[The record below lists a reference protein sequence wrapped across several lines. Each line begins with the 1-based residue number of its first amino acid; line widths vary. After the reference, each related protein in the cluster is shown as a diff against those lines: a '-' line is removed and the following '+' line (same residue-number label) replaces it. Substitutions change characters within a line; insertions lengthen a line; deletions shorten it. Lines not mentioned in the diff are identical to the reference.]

1 MKRKLNKKSLYQE
14 GGAMSSTNPDD
25 NSMPLAKDISG
36 QMEMG
41 VPAINIYKDLI
52 SQYIPQD
59 EIDEAFQQLGY
70 SPQDVSKLSSE
81 VSKLINSEMQ
91 QSSLSSETPQA
102 QYGGY
107 VNAPDYYLPENLGQ
121 KGNVLGAAAFLGK
134 TVKDLFGGKDRDGD
148 GLKDGA
154 FRQLGK
160 KQKAF
165 KNFKNQKLQSFIPGT
180 TSDTIDDEV
189 GPNINSDGY
198 DPKLEVEN
206 YLKQV
211 QDEERSRLSLSEP
224 DFPVTS
230 PTTSKSTT
238 ASTIAATAA
247 SSQTPTDYSYLDP
260 AISEML
266 DFEGTSGGYDSSMGA
281 YGLTNLGA
289 NRYMMGSNS
298 LNMGS
303 PTFRADLT
311 ERIKQDYAP
320 SLSGFSQDA
329 QPAML
334 DYAYNTGRD
343 PRIYM
348 LDAYLKGQGQSG
360 LSNRGAYKDAMQDYS
375 WTDKAL
381 EKQFNTE
388 YDKYKGAIGNLSGQD
403 QLRLMNEGR
412 NFYYNNINQ
421 VNGQPNPAAQATW
434 LQRPFYKK
442 GGSLTKYQTG
452 DEVMLPEV
460 TVTPFDNVQPNLD
473 NTFDTITP
481 DFTEIEDVNKN
492 GIPDYLE
499 GVDPTSPGVSKMLPE
514 VPASPFD
521 NVMPDMTN
529 TFDDV
534 QSSTSTDTTDE
545 DLPMYGRNPF
555 VEAFGKGSTAVVAGA
570 NLVNE
575 IFQNKK
581 ASDAEK
587 ELRYSTMADKIYG
600 AYNERPGSRG
610 MYDVNTGLAQP
621 DNLDVGY
628 ARMGKEVSADLEML
642 QKFMGGGK
650 VYDDMFTS
658 YYKKGGEFEPHM
670 MYDPETGE
678 GYMAEKMEDHLRM
691 KEMGYLHKEEMK
703 EKKQQGGEQTP
714 EMESYLEAL
723 EEMKIAR
730 QAIGTNDKE
739 TLGRMGLKNPYN
751 TNDLARDFSYLQQLR
766 KDVGLGAGEE
776 AKILFPYVGQQ
787 TRGTV
792 NRMLGTNYEQGGEV
806 EVDNQTL
813 AALIAAGADIEI
825 I

>member
-70 SPQDVSKLSSE
+70 SPQDVSKLSDE
-81 VSKLINSEMQ
+81 VSKIINSEMQ
-91 QSSLSSETPQA
+91 QSSLSSEIPEA
-102 QYGGY
+102 QYGGI
-107 VNAPDYYLPENLGQ
+107 VNPGFVDAPGYYLPENLGQ
-121 KGNVLGAAAFLGK
+121 KGDIIGAAAFLGESLK
-134 TVKDLFGGKDRDGD
+134 GLLGGKDKDGD
-148 GLKDGA
+148 GFKDGA
-154 FRQLGK
+154 LRQLGD
-160 KQKAF
+160 KQKGF

-180 TSDTIDDEV
+180 ASDTIDD
-189 GPNINSDGY
+189 SDGY
-198 DPKLEVEN
+198 DPQFEVEN
-206 YLKQV
+206 YLKQAE
-211 QDEERSRLSLSEP
+211 DKERSRLSLSEP
-224 DFPVTS
+224 GFPVTS

-247 SSQTPTDYSYLDP
+247 SSQTPMDYSYLDP

-266 DFEGTSGGYDSSMGA
+266 DFEGRSGGYDSSMGA

-289 NRYMMGSNS
+289 NRYMMGPNS
-298 LNMGS
+298 LNMNS
-303 PTFRADLT
+303 STFKADLT

-320 SLSGFSQDA
+320 SLKGFAQDA

-334 DYAYNTGRD
+334 DYAYNTGAD

-375 WTDKAL
+375 WTDKGL

-388 YDKYKGAIGNLSGQD
+388 YDKYKDAIGNLSGQD
-403 QLRLMNEGR
+403 QLKLMNEGR

-442 GGSLTKYQTG
+442 GGSLTKYQTRG
-452 DEVMLPEV
+452 EVMLPEV
-460 TVTPFDNVQPNLD
+460 TVTPYDNVQPNLD
-473 NTFDTITP
+473 NTFDTIAP

-499 GVDPTSPGVSKMLPE
+499 GVDPASPGVGKMLPE

-534 QSSTSTDTTDE
+534 QSSASTDTTDE
-545 DLPMYGRNPF
+545 DLPMYGKSPYLD
-555 VEAFGKGSTAVVAGA
+555 AFGKVSDVGVAGA
-570 NLVNE
+570 NLANE
-575 IFQNKK
+575 FFQNKK

-658 YYKKGGEFEPHM
+658 YYKKGGEFEPHI

-723 EEMKIAR
+723 GEMKIAR
-730 QAIGTNDKE
+730 QAIGTNDEE
-739 TLGRMGLKNPYN
+739 TLGRIGLKNPYN
-751 TNDLARDFSYLQQLR
+751 TNNLARDFSYLQQLR
-766 KDVGLGAGEE
+766 QNAGLGAGEE
-776 AKILFPYVGQQ
+776 AKILFPHVGQQ
-787 TRGTV
+787 IRGAA

-825 I
+825 L

>member
-25 NSMPLAKDISG
+25 NSTPLAEDISG

-70 SPQDVSKLSSE
+70 SSQDISKLSSE
-81 VSKLINSEMQ
+81 VSKIINSEMQ

-107 VNAPDYYLPENLGQ
+107 VNAPDYYLPQNLGE
-121 KGNVLGAAAFLGK
+121 KGNVLNAAAFLGK

-148 GLKDGA
+148 GFKDGA
-154 FRQLGK
+154 FRELGK
-160 KQKAF
+160 KQKGY

-180 TSDTIDDEV
+180 ASDTIDDEV
-189 GPNINSDGY
+189 GSNINSDRY
-198 DPKLEVEN
+198 DPELEVEN

-211 QDEERSRLSLSEP
+211 QDKERSRLSLSEP

-266 DFEGTSGGYDSSMGA
+266 DFEGRSGGYDSSMGA

-298 LNMGS
+298 LNISS
-303 PTFRADLT
+303 PTFKADLT

-320 SLSGFSQDA
+320 SLSGFDQEA

-421 VNGQPNPAAQATW
+421 VNGKPNPAAQATW

-442 GGSLTKYQTG
+442 GGSLPKYQTQG
-452 DEVMLPEV
+452 EVMLPEA

-473 NTFDTITP
+473 NTFDTIGP

-499 GVDPTSPGVSKMLPE
+499 GVDPASPGVSKMLPE

-534 QSSTSTDTTDE
+534 QSSGSTDTTDE
-545 DLPMYGRNPF
+545 DLPMYGKNPF
-555 VEAFGKGSTAVVAGA
+555 GEAFGKSSTAVVAGA

-703 EKKQQGGEQTP
+703 EKKQQGGE
-714 EMESYLEAL
+714 
-723 EEMKIAR
+723 
-730 QAIGTNDKE
+730 
-739 TLGRMGLKNPYN
+739 
-751 TNDLARDFSYLQQLR
+751 
-766 KDVGLGAGEE
+766 
-776 AKILFPYVGQQ
+776 
-787 TRGTV
+787 
-792 NRMLGTNYEQGGEV
+792 V

>member
-81 VSKLINSEMQ
+81 VSKIINSEMQ
-91 QSSLSSETPQA
+91 QSSLSSEIPEA
-102 QYGGY
+102 EYGGY

-121 KGNVLGAAAFLGK
+121 KRGLGAAAFAGK
-134 TVKDLFGGKDRDGD
+134 ALKDLFGGKDRDGD
-148 GLKDGA
+148 GFKDGA
-154 FRQLGK
+154 FRGFSEKLKG
-160 KQKAF
+160 F

-180 TSDTIDDEV
+180 A
-189 GPNINSDGY
+189 SDGY
-198 DPKLEVEN
+198 DPELEVEN

-230 PTTSKSTT
+230 ATTS
-238 ASTIAATAA
+238 
-247 SSQTPTDYSYLDP
+247 
-260 AISEML
+260 
-266 DFEGTSGGYDSSMGA
+266 
-281 YGLTNLGA
+281 
-289 NRYMMGSNS
+289 
-298 LNMGS
+298 
-303 PTFRADLT
+303 
-311 ERIKQDYAP
+311 
-320 SLSGFSQDA
+320 
-329 QPAML
+329 
-334 DYAYNTGRD
+334 
-343 PRIYM
+343 
-348 LDAYLKGQGQSG
+348 
-360 LSNRGAYKDAMQDYS
+360 
-375 WTDKAL
+375 
-381 EKQFNTE
+381 
-388 YDKYKGAIGNLSGQD
+388 
-403 QLRLMNEGR
+403 
-412 NFYYNNINQ
+412 
-421 VNGQPNPAAQATW
+421 
-434 LQRPFYKK
+434 YKK
-442 GGSLTKYQTG
+442 GGALAKYQMG

-460 TVTPFDNVQPNLD
+460 TVTPFDNVQPDLD
-473 NTFDTITP
+473 NTFDTIGP

-499 GVDPTSPGVSKMLPE
+499 GVDPASPGVSKMLPE

-575 IFQNKK
+575 FFQNKK

-650 VYDDMFTS
+650 VYDNMLTS
-658 YYKKGGEFEPHM
+658 YYKKGGEFEPHI

-723 EEMKIAR
+723 GEMKIAR
-730 QAIGTNDKE
+730 QAIGTNDEE
-739 TLGRMGLKNPYN
+739 TLGRIGLKNPYN

-766 KDVGLGAGEE
+766 QNAGLGAGEE
-776 AKILFPYVGQQ
+776 ASILFPYVGQQ
-787 TRGTV
+787 IRGTA

>member
-25 NSMPLAKDISG
+25 NSMSLAKDISG

-70 SPQDVSKLSSE
+70 SSQDVSKLSSE
-81 VSKLINSEMQ
+81 VSKIINSEMQ

-107 VNAPDYYLPENLGQ
+107 VNAPDFYLPENLGQ
-121 KGNVLGAAAFLGK
+121 KGDIIGAAAFAGK
-134 TVKDLFGGKDRDGD
+134 ALKDLFGGKDKDGD

-180 TSDTIDDEV
+180 ASDTIDD
-189 GPNINSDGY
+189 SDGY
-198 DPKLEVEN
+198 DPQFEVEN
-206 YLKQV
+206 YLKQAE
-211 QDEERSRLSLSEP
+211 DKERSRLSLSEP

-230 PTTSKSTT
+230 PTTPKSTT

-260 AISEML
+260 AISKML
-266 DFEGTSGGYDSSMGA
+266 DFEGRSGGYDPSMGA

-298 LNMGS
+298 LNMSS

-375 WTDKAL
+375 WMDKGL

-388 YDKYKGAIGNLSGQD
+388 YDKYKDAISNLSGQD
-403 QLRLMNEGR
+403 QLGLMNEGR

-442 GGSLTKYQTG
+442 GGALAKYQMG

-460 TVTPFDNVQPNLD
+460 TVTNINPIDTTLIPSDPQISLDLGIGGFGSQTFDTIAPDFSGFEDVNKNNIPDYLEKNDPAKSMMGPQLPTDPFDNVQ
-473 NTFDTITP
+473 
-481 DFTEIEDVNKN
+481 
-492 GIPDYLE
+492 
-499 GVDPTSPGVSKMLPE
+499 SS
-514 VPASPFD
+514 AS
-521 NVMPDMTN
+521 TN
-529 TFDDV
+529 
-534 QSSTSTDTTDE
+534 TTDE
-545 DLPMYGRNPF
+545 DSPMYARNPY
-555 VEAFGKGSTAVVAGA
+555 VEAFGKASTAVVAGA
-570 NLVNE
+570 NLANE
-575 IFQNKK
+575 FFQNKK

-658 YYKKGGEFEPHM
+658 YYKKGGEFEPHI

-723 EEMKIAR
+723 GEMKIAR
-730 QAIGTNDKE
+730 QAIGTNDEE

-751 TNDLARDFSYLQQLR
+751 TNDLTREFSYLQQLR
-766 KDVGLGAGEE
+766 KDAGLGAGEE

-787 TRGTV
+787 IRGTV
-792 NRMLGTNYEQGGEV
+792 NKMLGTNYEQGGEV

-825 I
+825 L

>member
-70 SPQDVSKLSSE
+70 SSQDVSKLSSE

-102 QYGGY
+102 QYGGYVDY

-198 DPKLEVEN
+198 DPELEVEN

-230 PTTSKSTT
+230 ATTS
-238 ASTIAATAA
+238 
-247 SSQTPTDYSYLDP
+247 
-260 AISEML
+260 
-266 DFEGTSGGYDSSMGA
+266 
-281 YGLTNLGA
+281 
-289 NRYMMGSNS
+289 
-298 LNMGS
+298 
-303 PTFRADLT
+303 
-311 ERIKQDYAP
+311 
-320 SLSGFSQDA
+320 
-329 QPAML
+329 
-334 DYAYNTGRD
+334 
-343 PRIYM
+343 
-348 LDAYLKGQGQSG
+348 
-360 LSNRGAYKDAMQDYS
+360 
-375 WTDKAL
+375 
-381 EKQFNTE
+381 
-388 YDKYKGAIGNLSGQD
+388 
-403 QLRLMNEGR
+403 
-412 NFYYNNINQ
+412 
-421 VNGQPNPAAQATW
+421 
-434 LQRPFYKK
+434 YKK
-442 GGSLTKYQTG
+442 GGVLAKYQMG

-670 MYDPETGE
+670 MYNPETGE

-787 TRGTV
+787 IRGTA